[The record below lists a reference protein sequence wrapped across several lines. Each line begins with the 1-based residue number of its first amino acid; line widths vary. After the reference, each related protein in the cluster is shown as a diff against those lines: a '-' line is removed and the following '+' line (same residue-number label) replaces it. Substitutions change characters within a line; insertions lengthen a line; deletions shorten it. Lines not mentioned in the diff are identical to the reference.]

1 MNFDSL
7 VKRITEA
14 PVSEIG
20 LHGDWDSEK
29 LHRFDRPS
37 MRALKKEG
45 YLEKVKSKFAK
56 DIGIDFNL
64 FFVKSAQAGKHREV
78 GIVSPDSL
86 RSMISDVN
94 MESIV
99 NSSNPNN
106 ITIVFTNNVGDQ
118 KVPLTP
124 WIIAH
129 RTSHALYRGG
139 LQNNEIRR
147 EYNLFMREYQNT
159 LKHCYGISINEYGS
173 GVDKDN
179 SQRLK
184 RFFSTVGTFK
194 SARDKKVIRPFE
206 FIHECFAQYLM
217 EGGVTFN
224 EGRERMCSYELQT
237 NFEALF
243 SHVLRKSQG
252 KIFVM

>member
-1 MNFDSL
+1 MKFDSL
-7 VKRITEA
+7 MKRLTEA

-20 LHGDWDSEK
+20 LHGDWESEK

-94 MESIV
+94 IESII
-99 NSSNPNN
+99 NSANPSAV
-106 ITIVFTNNVGDQ
+106 TIVFTNNVGDE

-129 RTSHALYRGG
+129 RTSHALYRGRF
-139 LQNNEIRR
+139 QNNEIKR
-147 EYNLFMREYQNT
+147 EYNLFMREYKNT
-159 LKHCYGISINEYGS
+159 LEHCYDILINDYGSPVDKINEQ
-173 GVDKDN
+173 K
-179 SQRLK
+179 LK
-184 RFFSTVGTFK
+184 RFFNSVGTFK

-206 FIHECFAQYLM
+206 FIHECFAQFLIQG
-217 EGGVTFN
+217 EITFN
-224 EGRERMCSYELQT
+224 EGDDASCSWELQSRFDFLIST
-237 NFEALF
+237 
-243 SHVLRKSQG
+243 VLEISKG

>member
-20 LHGDWDSEK
+20 LHGDWENEK
-29 LHRFDRPS
+29 LHRYDRPS

-56 DIGIDFNL
+56 NVTEEFNL

-78 GIVSPDSL
+78 GIVSPDRL

-94 MESIV
+94 MESIID
-99 NSSNPNN
+99 SSDIYN

-129 RTSHALYRGG
+129 RTSHALYRGI
-139 LQNNEIRR
+139 LQDNEIKR
-147 EYNLFMREYQNT
+147 EYDLFMREYRETLRNCYNININQYGSPVDDINNKRLKALFNT
-159 LKHCYGISINEYGS
+159 L
-173 GVDKDN
+173 
-179 SQRLK
+179 
-184 RFFSTVGTFK
+184 GTFK
-194 SARDKKVIRPFE
+194 SARDKKIIRPFE

-217 EGGVTFN
+217 EGGITFN
-224 EGRERMCSYELQT
+224 EGNDAPCSWELQSR
-237 NFEALF
+237 FEYLI
-243 SHVLRKSQG
+243 SRVLELSLG